1 MQQTRRGEQNNY
13 KKYRILM
20 ISGIYPTKERP
31 YAGTFVKTMVD
42 ALLARGH
49 EVEVVHPPYSPAPLR
64 YLLATLQVFFKTL
77 TKRFDVVHG
86 HYGLWCLAACMQRTT
101 PVVATF
107 LGDDLLGTVTINGGC
122 SKKSQLVVRVS
133 RWVSQHVE
141 IVHVKTEQMK
151 KISLRAD
158 AFVLPSGVNFDLFQP
173 QSRVESRAKLG
184 WDQERYYVVFANNP
198 AIPVK
203 NFPLAQKAME
213 CLHERGIDAEL
224 IVANG
229 LPQATVVQYI
239 NASNALILSSIAEG
253 SPNVVREAMAC
264 NVPVVATEV
273 GDVASVLARTEGCS
287 VCPHDAE
294 ALAQGLEKALK
305 HSEPTTGRVDTA
317 HLAIQELVKQV
328 ENMYAL
334 ALERKAKR
342 AKSQLTSKKGDPY
355 VSTS

>member
-1 MQQTRRGEQNNY
+1 MQQTYSGEQNNH
-13 KKYRILM
+13 KEYRILM
-20 ISGIYPTKERP
+20 VSGIYPTMERP
-31 YAGTFVKTMVD
+31 YAGTFVKATVD
-42 ALLARGH
+42 ALLVRGH
-49 EVEVVHPPYSPAPLR
+49 EVEIVHPLHGPVPLR

-86 HYGLWCLAACMQRTT
+86 HYGLWCLAARMQWTT
-101 PVVATF
+101 PVMATF
-107 LGDDLLGTVTINGGC
+107 LGDDLLGTVTINGGY
-122 SKKSQLVVRVS
+122 SKKSQMVVRVS
-133 RWVSQHVE
+133 QWVSRHVE

-151 KISLRAD
+151 KASQSAD

-173 QSRVESRAKLG
+173 QPRDESRAKLG

-203 NFPLAQKAME
+203 NFPLARKAI
-213 CLHERGIDAEL
+213 ERLQESGIDAEL
-224 IVANG
+224 VVANG
-229 LPQATVVQYI
+229 QPQATVVQYI

-264 NVPVVATEV
+264 NVPVVATDV

-305 HSEPTTGRVDTA
+305 HSEPTTGRADTA

-328 ENMYAL
+328 EFMYEL
-334 ALERKAKR
+334 AIERKAKR
-342 AKSQLTSKKGDPY
+342 AKSPFTSKKGDTY
-355 VSTS
+355 VSMS